1 VILAGP
7 VIDEEEP
14 DIEDEVLELIL
25 IDMLDD
31 FPLMLELMLL
41 LMLEFRLELELELDA
56 LALGAAARLADPPPI
71 VEYGVHWEVAPA
83 G

>member
-1 VILAGP
+1 MILAGP

-14 DIEDEVLELIL
+14 DIEVEELEFVLVDELEL
-25 IDMLDD
+25 MLV
-31 FPLMLELMLL
+31 FMLELMLL
-41 LMLEFRLELELELDA
+41 LMLEFALELDDMA
-56 LALGAAARLADPPPI
+56 VGTAARLADPPPM